1 MHPTASTKSVSG
13 SESEHKGNKD
23 STLEDD
29 DEDEDEEVEK
39 DDEEDSEK
47 EELVEIKAD
56 SMSFFSSS
64 I

>member
-1 MHPTASTKSVSG
+1 MSG